1 MSRKDS
7 NSLWLM
13 FPARFWR
20 RRKDRRRDRSRSL
33 STSESH
39 LLALP
44 RTGDPLLDDATAEV
58 GVNQAL
64 LGALNGLDQARIA
77 DAVPTGKIS
86 QASWS

>member
-1 MSRKDS
+1 MSRKDRAVADV
-7 NSLWLM
+7 
-13 FPARFWR
+13 FPLVFGVGEKIDGAIGAEAYQHP
-20 RRKDRRRDRSRSL
+20 KA
-33 STSESH
+33 TS
-39 LLALP
+39 LALP